1 MFPCSKGHLVR
12 AYLDTIQKTL
22 NLGGNKQP
30 EAASVAKKFSPFSVD
45 SLLATKVKQK
55 QSENNNDENTNETI
69 TKTTANH
76 EGE

>member
-1 MFPCSKGHLVR
+1 MGSSSDFLIRMESDK
-12 AYLDTIQKTL
+12 
-22 NLGGNKQP
+22 NKQP